1 MEPRKQPPRR
11 CKDKSAPEYVHFD
24 NENVAGF
31 SPRPFLKTEPIS
43 VELLHPPIKTEPV
56 ESDNEEY
63 SQVNPKCMKCELEVD
78 CKKEPDLPTL
88 KTEPV
93 DPENFGGF
101 PDNFEQTEFP
111 VSCSS
116 KSSSS
121 SQNGEFIIFD
131 FDMI

>member
-1 MEPRKQPPRR
+1 MEPRKQPTRR
-11 CKDKSAPEYVHFD
+11 CKDKTAPEEVQWED
-24 NENVAGF
+24 ENVDAF
-31 SPRPFLKTEPIS
+31 SPRPFLKTEQIP
-43 VELLHPPIKTEPV
+43 VELQPSIKAEPV
-56 ESDNEEY
+56 ESDNEAY
-63 SQVNPKCMKCELEVD
+63 SHVNPKCMKCELEVD